1 MNIFSRFIANT
12 IVTFNDQGPPW
23 FGENR
28 KAKIKLKNR
37 VQKEYIKNGRS
48 EVLYYLLQNLTSEI
62 ASYVSNY
69 KYDYFVRLGKKLR
82 DPPRSIK
89 TYWDTL
95 RSLLDGKK
103 VPIIPLLQINDELI
117 FGFEAT
123 ANLFNKYFASQ
134 CTTINNNSVLPS
146 TLNHLIYDKLSSFN
160 ISSDVTFI

>member
-1 MNIFSRFIANT
+1 M
-12 IVTFNDQGPPW
+12 
-23 FGENR
+23 
-28 KAKIKLKNR
+28 
-37 VQKEYIKNGRS
+37 KNGRS

-62 ASYVSNY
+62 AYVSNY

-89 TYWDTL
+89 TYWGTL

-103 VPIIPLLQINDELI
+103 VPSILPLQIHNELI

-134 CTTINNNSVLPS
+134 CTTVNNNSVLPS
-146 TLNHLIYDKLSSFN
+146 TLNHLTYDKLSSFN
-160 ISSDVTFI
+160 ISSDVIFI